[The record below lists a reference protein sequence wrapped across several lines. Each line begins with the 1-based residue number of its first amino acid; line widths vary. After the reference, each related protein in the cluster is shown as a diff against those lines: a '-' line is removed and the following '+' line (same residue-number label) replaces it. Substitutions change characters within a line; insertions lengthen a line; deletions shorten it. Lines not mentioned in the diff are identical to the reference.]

1 MIRTEL
7 LRTVIGTEQDIF
19 AVRQRGREVAAAVGL
34 EGQDQIRVATSLSEV
49 GRQMFAR
56 LGRTVVV
63 FEVDS
68 GDGGSLLISAT
79 AGTAADRR
87 TADEVATEI
96 AVARGLMETW
106 AIEHEEGWVRVTM
119 GRRLPATVRLGEAD
133 LDELRLHLARL
144 APNRPVEEFVLQNQQ
159 LMTTLEQVQAHRD
172 QLLAVNS
179 ELEET
184 NRGVVA
190 LYNQLTEELEAT
202 NRGVV
207 ALYAELDE
215 TSARLREANEAK
227 TRFMANVSHELRS
240 PVTAVIGLV
249 RLLLDA
255 GSEPL
260 TEEQRRQ
267 VELIDD
273 SATDMLARVN
283 ELLDLAK
290 AESGRLVP
298 VPADVDLRAVFGTLR
313 GTMRALAEG
322 RGVVVEVAEPE
333 VTGLRTDEVMLT
345 QVLRNLMTNGIK
357 FTPRGEVRLTA
368 EHGGTDLVRFTVADT
383 GIGIAEPEQDR
394 VFEEF
399 YQVRGPAQ
407 GGTPGTGLGLP
418 YARRLATLL
427 GGDLSLSSVEG
438 EGSTFVVTLPVRLDV
453 EPEAGP

>member
-1 MIRTEL
+1 MTRTEL
-7 LRTVIGTEQDIF
+7 LRTIIDVEQDIF
-19 AVRQRGREVAAAVGL
+19 AVRQRGREVAAALGL

-63 FEVDS
+63 FEAAMD
-68 GDGGSLLISAT
+68 DGAHLLVSAT
-79 AGTAADRR
+79 AGSAAGQDAAD
-87 TADEVATEI
+87 AVAAEI
-96 AVARGLMETW
+96 AVARALMETW
-106 AIEHEEGWVRVTM
+106 SVDHEDGWVRVTM
-119 GRRLPATVRLGEAD
+119 GRRLPPAVRPDAA
-133 LDELRLHLARL
+133 ELEEMRGRLAHL
-144 APNRPVEEFVLQNQQ
+144 APNRPVEEFMLQNQQ
-159 LMTTLEQVQAHRD
+159 LMTTLSEVQAHRD
-172 QLLAVNS
+172 QLLALNA

-227 TRFMANVSHELRS
+227 SRFMANVSHELRA
-240 PVTAVIGLV
+240 PVTAVLGLV
-249 RLLLDA
+249 RLVLDA

-260 TEEQRRQ
+260 TEEQRRPI
-267 VELIDD
+267 ELIND
-273 SATDMLARVN
+273 SASDMLARVN

-298 VPADVDLRAVFGTLR
+298 VPAEVDLRAVFGTLR

-322 RGVVVEVAEPE
+322 HEVRVVVPEPDG
-333 VTGLRTDEVMLT
+333 VPALRTDEVMLT

-368 EHGGTDLVRFTVADT
+368 EHDGGELVRFVVADT
-383 GIGIAEPEQDR
+383 GIGIPESEQAK

-407 GGTPGTGLGLP
+407 RGAPGTGLGLP
-418 YARRLATLL
+418 YARRLVALL
-427 GGDLSLSSVEG
+427 GGDLSMSSTEG
-438 EGSTFVVTLPVRLDV
+438 VGTTFVVALPLAAPG
-453 EPEAGP
+453 PEEGS